1 MRLLFLGDLVGRAG
15 RTAVIDRVP
24 ELRETLKLDF
34 VVVNAENSASGFG
47 MTAKIASE
55 LLAAG
60 VDVVTLGDHA
70 FDQKEMLTYID
81 DEPRILRP
89 LNYARQAP
97 GRGSGLFPATRGRKV
112 FVAVAL
118 GRVFMSRPY
127 DDPFS
132 ALDAALKKAP
142 LGAVASASIVEI
154 HAEATSEKMGIGH
167 WCDGRASLVVGTH
180 THVPTGDTMIM
191 SKGTAY
197 QSDAGMCG
205 DYDSVIGMSK
215 GEPLKR
221 FITGMGSGRFEPA
234 DGPATI
240 CGVLVETDD
249 TTGRAKSAKPLRL
262 GGKLDT
268 ALPGRD

>member
-1 MRLLFLGDLVGRAG
+1 MRLLFLGDLMGRAG
-15 RTAVIDRVP
+15 RTEVIERLP
-24 ELRETLKLDF
+24 GLREMLKLDF
-34 VVVNAENSASGFG
+34 VAVNAENAASGFG
-47 MTAKIASE
+47 LTSKIAVE
-55 LLAAG
+55 LLGAG
-60 VDVVTLGDHA
+60 VDVITLGDHA
-70 FDQKEMLTYID
+70 FDQKEMLTFIE

-89 LNYARQAP
+89 LNLAKKAP

-112 FVAVAL
+112 FVVVAL
-118 GRVFMSRPY
+118 GRVFMSKPY

-132 ALDAALKKAP
+132 ALDGELRKAP
-142 LGAVASASIVEI
+142 LGATAAASIVEI

-180 THVPTGDTMIM
+180 THVPTADTMIL

-234 DGPATI
+234 QGPATI
-240 CGVLVETDD
+240 CGVIVETEDR
-249 TTGRAKSAKPLRL
+249 TGLAKAATPLRL
-262 GGKLDT
+262 GGKLD
-268 ALPGRD
+268 PP